1 MFKTSEGI
9 KNITAAILKA
19 EDNFSAILKS
29 ADNPYF
35 KSKYADLNAILAA
48 VKPALKKEGVKV
60 YQPPVTDGTANFV
73 TTRLVHADSGEWLES
88 TMKLE
93 MSKVTMQEA
102 GSGVSYGRRYTLQG
116 LLGLE
121 TADDDGNAASGKKV
135 EPQGFTGSKTTV
147 NSGAGTATVTS
158 APKKGPGRPAK
169 TNTPVQDAVN
179 ASAKTETGS
188 NTKVANGF
196 SGNGT
201 NGKTVNKPVEAEEEW

>member
-135 EPQGFTGSKTTV
+135 EPQASKPDRTPITTTLTPEV
-147 NSGAGTATVTS
+147 TTA
-158 APKKGPGRPAK
+158 KKGPGRPAK
-169 TNTPVQDAVN
+169 TNSVVGTVY
-179 ASAKTETGS
+179 
-188 NTKVANGF
+188 
-196 SGNGT
+196 GT
-201 NGKTVNKPVEAEEEW
+201 NGKTVNKPVEVTEEEW

>member
-1 MFKTSEGI
+1 MFKTSESI
-9 KNITAAILKA
+9 KNITTAILKA
-19 EDNFSAILKS
+19 EDNFTAVLKS

-48 VKPALKKEGVKV
+48 VKPALKVEGVKV
-60 YQPPVTDGTANFV
+60 YQPPVTDGTTNFV
-73 TTRLVHADSGEWLES
+73 TTRLVHAESGEWIES

-135 EPQGFTGSKTTV
+135 EPQAHKEAKPVTTTAVAQVTNATFTANPT
-147 NSGAGTATVTS
+147 
-158 APKKGPGRPAK
+158 KKGPGRPAK
-169 TNTPVQDAVN
+169 AQQVATQTPVLA
-179 ASAKTETGS
+179 
-188 NTKVANGF
+188 KVAAGYA
-196 SGNGT
+196 GNGT
-201 NGKTVNKPVEAEEEW
+201 NGKTINKPTDINQDEW